1 MLAVSTFDRYSNGS
15 WISLEN
21 ESSSSITV
29 INSSKSLLFRIAV
42 PGTFST
48 LTSFQFRIFI
58 ANPHSAEIRWSLY
71 GSKPSDVTDT
81 VPDGYILSITAHP
94 ETTPTATT
102 FSANE
107 YRTMPFP
114 LSHDLSSSRIIYL
127 LIQTFGSADISID
140 TSSRMGTA
148 RSATAGGNEPTLIW
162 SASNATTDGSIKL
175 SVSDL
180 PAETTVQVKYGSTVL
195 ESSVW
200 GEDKSLAEI
209 TFSASQLK
217 QWFTR
222 AGVTTLQSIT
232 ITATVAGYPTV
243 TASFTLTAGS
253 NMKPTAGIPTVTIVQ
268 PERIQQTFPN
278 TWIANISRAKIEA
291 TVSSGSN
298 AAIRTVVA
306 NYGSESVTMT
316 LNSTTGKYEV
326 TTKKP
331 ITGDCTFT
339 VIATDERGMT
349 GRSTYSLTGVKSYT
363 KPAVLIMKSGTYRCD
378 STKTA
383 QDGGPYVCVRASA
396 SVDTGIDGNALDS
409 FYFYVAEEGSG
420 TTHTLTNDVQSAA
433 VQLQSPRQ
441 DSTITVVVVAE
452 DKISEAVTA
461 KITLNGAH
469 RDVLIK
475 RRDGKT
481 TVGIGGAPNTLYSHK
496 NSLVDGI
503 DIASGGGYY
512 IGGIDTINFIGACR
526 NLNNNEWG
534 YNFLA
539 CNKYDAKDPLNET
552 TEFSIL
558 SSHFSEWSNLPQS
571 IIDQGNSFRGLRFVV
586 SGFYCVVAIVIEY
599 EPVLGRI
606 WINKKHMSY
615 SQWSGWKGH
624 TPDIT

>member
-71 GSKPSDVTDT
+71 GNNPGEVTGY
-81 VPDGYILSITAHP
+81 VPGGFITSITAQP
-94 ETTPTATT
+94 ETTSTAVS
-102 FSANE
+102 FAANE
-107 YRTMPFP
+107 FSTSL

-140 TSSRMGTA
+140 TSGRMGTS
-148 RSATAGGNEPTLIW
+148 RSATAGGNEPTLTW

-180 PAETTVQVKYGSTVL
+180 PAWTTVYVKYGSTDITN
-195 ESSVW
+195 STW

-217 QWFTR
+217 QWFMR

-298 AAIRTVVA
+298 AAIRTVVV

-326 TTKKP
+326 TTSKP
-331 ITGDCTFT
+331 VTGNCTFT
-339 VIATDERGMT
+339 VVVTDERGMT
-349 GRSTYSLTGVKSYT
+349 ARSTYDLTGVNSYT
-363 KPAVLIMKSGTYRCD
+363 KPTVLIMKSGTYRCD
-378 STKTA
+378 STKTE
-383 QDGGPYVCVRASA
+383 QDGGPYVCVKAKA
-396 SVDTGIDGNALDS
+396 SVDTRISGNAINSL
-409 FYFYVAEEGSG
+409 YFYIAEEGSSV
-420 TTHTLTNDVQSAA
+420 THELDNDIQSAA
-433 VQLQSPRQ
+433 VQLQSPRH
-441 DSTITVVVVAE
+441 DSTITVVVVVE

-461 KITLNGAH
+461 KIALNGAH

-475 RRDGKT
+475 RSLGKT
-481 TVGIGGAPNTLYSHK
+481 IVGIGGAPNTLLGHNNNY
-496 NSLVDGI
+496 VDGI
-503 DIASGGGYY
+503 DVAGTGGYY
-512 IGGIDTINFIGACR
+512 VNGVDILNLIGTNRTKFISQWE
-526 NLNNNEWG
+526 ND
-534 YNFLA
+534 FLA
-539 CNKYDAKDPLNET
+539 VDTSNPSSFINET
-552 TEFSIL
+552 KEFAITANQL
-558 SSHFSEWSNLPQS
+558 SNWSNLPPGIS
-571 IIDQGNSFRGLRFVV
+571 STFRGIRIVIVGVDYVL
-586 SGFYCVVAIVIEY
+586 AIVIEVL
-599 EPVLGRI
+599 PVSGRI
-606 WINKKHMSY
+606 WINRWYFKTGD
-615 SQWSGWKGH
+615 QWSGWKGH